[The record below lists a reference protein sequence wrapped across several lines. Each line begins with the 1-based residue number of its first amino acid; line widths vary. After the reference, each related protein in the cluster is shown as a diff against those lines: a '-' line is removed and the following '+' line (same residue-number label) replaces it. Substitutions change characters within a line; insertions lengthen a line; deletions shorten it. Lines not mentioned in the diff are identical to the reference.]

1 MMRPGK
7 GWASNVSGKV
17 CKCCVQQNKRST
29 LKGEFIFVVKMLI
42 AYRILLKSGDI

>member
-17 CKCCVQQNKRST
+17 CKCCDRKNNRHM